1 MTDLLPR
8 TEHGNDWRQG
18 ATAPRRSKSNLQALH
33 LWAAILPAA
42 VVTLVAA
49 ATVAFVLTAGSS
61 TSSATRIIL
70 IIAAAV
76 VALVLIAAASA
87 AAAITRRVDG
97 QLGELR
103 ADSSRSL
110 ADLRT
115 LTERTQRGEQF
126 ALGPEPVL
134 PDDAEPFA
142 LLAGELER
150 ERWAAREAVIQTATV
165 TPSPGTDQ
173 RVEVFVN
180 LARRMQSLV
189 HREIQLLDDLEGQV
203 EDPILLKGLF
213 TVDHLATR
221 MRRQSESLAVL
232 GGAVSRRQWNRS
244 VTMHEVLRAAVAE
257 VEQYSRVKVVPPV
270 EGTLPGNAVADVI
283 HLVAELIENA
293 TKFSAPQTQA
303 LLRAQ
308 HVTAGL
314 AIEVEDRGLGMVPAD
329 QQRMNG
335 LLTDPGQVNISELL
349 RDGRIGLFVVSTLA
363 RRHGIRV
370 QLQANIYGGT
380 QAVVILPKS
389 LIEFSPR
396 DHGQRA
402 GNTDNGGGQH
412 AGGQHAAAQHAAA
425 QHAAAQQGSTQQGST
440 QQGST
445 QQGAG
450 QRGGGQHAGPQHAA
464 PRVPAVAQSMRL
476 DPARLDPPLDVPP
489 APPASPP
496 ATAPAPALAGVPGT
510 APIPAPVPAPVPG
523 GAGAP
528 QYRSAATNGQAPAA
542 PPAQPMSASGSIP
555 PAGLDSS
562 PAARSYGSESHGSES
577 YASPHADLG
586 ERPMLP
592 RRQSQSHIAPQLRDA
607 PADRREASSI
617 AEMPGLMAAFQSGVS
632 RAEQE
637 AGQDE
642 GPGRTGW
649 PGGTGWPGRTDSAR

>member
-8 TEHGNDWRQG
+8 TEHGNDWRHG
-18 ATAPRRSKSNLQALH
+18 ATAPRRSESNLQALH

-42 VVTLVAA
+42 AVTLVAA
-49 ATVAFVLTAGSS
+49 ATVAFVLTTGSG

-70 IIAAAV
+70 IIATAV
-76 VALVLIAAASA
+76 VALVLIAAASG

-97 QLGELR
+97 QIGELR

-110 ADLRT
+110 EDLRV
-115 LTERTQRGEQF
+115 LTERTQRGEQL
-126 ALGPEPVL
+126 APGPEPML
-134 PDDAEPFA
+134 PGDAEPFA
-142 LLAGELER
+142 LLAQELER
-150 ERWAAREAVIQTATV
+150 ERWAAREAVIQTATM
-165 TPSPGTDQ
+165 TAPPGTDQ

-203 EDPILLKGLF
+203 EDPVLLKGLF

-335 LLTDPGQVNISELL
+335 LLADPRQVNISELL

-389 LIEFSPR
+389 LIEFSLR

-402 GNTDNGGGQH
+402 QNAEH
-412 AGGQHAAAQHAAA
+412 SGGQHAAPQLAGS
-425 QHAAAQQGSTQQGST
+425 QQGSGQHGS
-440 QQGST
+440 
-445 QQGAG
+445 
-450 QRGGGQHAGPQHAA
+450 GQHAGPQHAA
-464 PRVPAVAQSMRL
+464 PRVPAVAEPVRL
-476 DPARLDPPLDVPP
+476 EPARLDPPLDLPP
-489 APPASPP
+489 TPPASSP
-496 ATAPAPALAGVPGT
+496 ATAPAPVLAGVPGSVPIP
-510 APIPAPVPAPVPG
+510 APIPAPV
-523 GAGAP
+523 
-528 QYRSAATNGQAPAA
+528 
-542 PPAQPMSASGSIP
+542 
-555 PAGLDSS
+555 L
-562 PAARSYGSESHGSES
+562 GSES
-577 YASPHADLG
+577 YGSPYASSG
-586 ERPMLP
+586 ERPVLP

-607 PADRREASSI
+607 PSDRREESSI

-642 GPGRTGW
+642 GPGGTGW
-649 PGGTGWPGRTDSAR
+649 PGGTGGTGGTGWPGRTDSAR